1 MLNLA
6 KFSFLFLL
14 MFVHSDTALGSDKT
28 NFNYIQNNIFRDNS
42 FLRSYGTPN
51 RILAK
56 SNNILTLWIFLT
68 DKGFLSKTELNIEI
82 EKQRQNRSLKS
93 LKNRGKV
100 NSPFN
105 FSDLSVYEPY
115 IDQISEYALRIRHKS
130 RWFNAVSIEIRAD
143 ALPNISSLPFISKIE
158 PVRKHKISFP
168 PTRVMTNFVFGKSV
182 STDEFDYGSSFDQLD
197 QINVVAAHNSGFTG
211 EGVLIA
217 MFDAGFR
224 VSHGSFSHIVNS
236 GRLIAQHD
244 FVNDDDIVSD
254 ENNEQAQGHGTSTW
268 SAVGG
273 FRNGIHIG
281 AAFGASF
288 ILAKTEDIRS
298 ETRAE
303 EDNWIAAAEWAET
316 LGADIISSSL
326 AYLDFDGTEDDYA
339 IEDLDGNT
347 ILITLAAD
355 FAVSKGII
363 VVTAIANEGP
373 GPTSLWAP
381 ADGHDVI
388 SVGAVDRSGSTALFS
403 SRGPTIDGRIK
414 PDVVAQGVTTSIAH
428 SGTDS
433 SYGFANGTSFST
445 PLVAGAVALL
455 LEACPELMPEEL
467 KIALRG
473 AAGNSSSPDNNIGW
487 GLINITASINFTGLT
502 ECETTTVSDVDIISV
517 YPNPSTAGYTKLLF
531 KIEEKDEYVDGV
543 EYKIIIYDLLGR
555 KISFLDE
562 GFALPGN
569 QPILTW
575 DHKDEFGK
583 RVSSGIYLAVLS
595 VNGNRFTQKF
605 VVLH

>member
-1 MLNLA
+1 MLMSSSA
-6 KFSFLFLL
+6 
-14 MFVHSDTALGSDKT
+14 ALGGDKT
-28 NFNYIQNNIFRDNS
+28 NFNYIQTNIFREDSFIRSHGNFNKIPAKGDNV
-42 FLRSYGTPN
+42 
-51 RILAK
+51 
-56 SNNILTLWIFLT
+56 LTLWIFLT
-68 DKGFLSKTELNIEI
+68 DKGFSSKTELTVEI
-82 EKQRQNRSLKS
+82 EKQRQNRTLKS
-93 LKNRGKV
+93 LTNRDKV
-100 NSPFN
+100 NSPLD
-105 FSDLSVYEPY
+105 FSDLPVYEPY
-115 IDQISEYALRIRHKS
+115 VEQISEYALKIRHKS
-130 RWFNAVSIEIRAD
+130 RWFNAVSIEITTD
-143 ALPNISSLPFISKIE
+143 NLSFISSLPFVARIERVKHHDLYLSPSPSESRSILSKGVSTEGIDYG
-158 PVRKHKISFP
+158 ISFA
-168 PTRVMTNFVFGKSV
+168 
-182 STDEFDYGSSFDQLD
+182 QLD
-197 QINVVAAHNSGFTG
+197 QINVVAAHNSGYSG
-211 EGVLIA
+211 DGVLIA
-217 MFDAGFR
+217 MFDTGFR

-236 GRLIAQHD
+236 GRLIAQRD
-244 FVNDDDIVSD
+244 FVNNDNIVSD
-254 ENNEQAQGHGTSTW
+254 ENGEFAQGHGTSTW

-273 FRNGIHIG
+273 FRDGVHIG
-281 AAFGASF
+281 SAFGSSF
-288 ILAKTEDIRS
+288 ILAKTEDILS
-298 ETRAE
+298 ETKAE
-303 EDNWIAAAEWAET
+303 EDNWIAAAEWVET

-326 AYLDFDGTEDDYA
+326 VYLDFDGTEDDYSV
-339 IEDLDGNT
+339 EDLDGNT

-355 FAVSKGII
+355 FAVSKGIN
-363 VVTAIANEGP
+363 VVTAIGNDGP
-373 GPTSLWAP
+373 KPTSLWAP

-555 KISFLDE
+555 KISFFDE
-562 GFALPGN
+562 GIALPGN
-569 QPILTW
+569 QPIFTW
-575 DHKDEFGK
+575 DHKDEFRK

>member
-1 MLNLA
+1 LLNLT
-6 KFSFLFLL
+6 KFSFLFSL
-14 MFVHSDTALGSDKT
+14 MFTLSNTAIGGDKT
-28 NFNYIQNNIFRDNS
+28 NFSYIQNNIIRADS
-42 FLRSYGTPN
+42 FLRSYGNPN
-51 RILAK
+51 KIIAK
-56 SNNILTLWIFLT
+56 SDNVLTLWIFLT
-68 DKGFLSKTELNIEI
+68 DKGFFSKTELNIEI
-82 EKQRQNRSLKS
+82 KKHRQNRSLKS
-93 LKNRGKV
+93 LKKRDKINNRL
-100 NSPFN
+100 N
-105 FSDLSVYEPY
+105 FSDLPVYEPY
-115 IDQISEYALRIRHKS
+115 IEQISEYALKIRHKS
-130 RWFNAVSIEIRAD
+130 RWFNAVSIEIKAD

-158 PVRKHKISFP
+158 PVKKHKISFP
-168 PTRVMTNFVFGKSV
+168 PTEVTNNFVFGKSV
-182 STDEFDYGSSFDQLD
+182 STAPIDYGSSFGQLD
-197 QINVVAAHNSGFTG
+197 QINVVAAHDLGYTG
-211 EGVLIA
+211 DGVLIA
-217 MFDAGFR
+217 MFDGGFS

-244 FVNDDDIVSD
+244 FVNNDDIVSD
-254 ENNEQAQGHGTSTW
+254 ENNEQSQEHGTSTW
-268 SAVGG
+268 STVGG

-303 EDNWIAAAEWAET
+303 EDNWIAAAEWVET
-316 LGADIISSSL
+316 FGADIISSSL
-326 AYLDFDGTEDDYA
+326 TYLDFEGTEDDYS

-373 GPTSLWAP
+373 GSTSLWAP

-388 SVGAVDRSGSTALFS
+388 SVGAVDRSGSTASFS
-403 SRGPTIDGRIK
+403 SRGPTFDGRFK
-414 PDVVAQGVTTSIAH
+414 PDVVAQGVQTAIAT

-455 LEACPELMPEEL
+455 LEACPELMPEEV

-487 GLINITASINFTGLT
+487 GLINITASINFTGIT

-583 RVSSGIYLAVLS
+583 RVSSGIYFAVLS
-595 VNGNRFTQKF
+595 VSGNRFTQKF